1 MRHLFQSLP
10 FTGSDSMQLP
20 ATSGGPT
27 TLPQGVVSVQP
38 SESMCALY
46 VPGQS
51 AWLLK
56 SPEALTNKYP

>member
-1 MRHLFQSLP
+1 MRHLFQSLH

-38 SESMCALY
+38 SESMCPLT

-51 AWLLK
+51 AWLLM
-56 SPEALTNKYP
+56 SQEALTNNHP